1 MENDCSPCEDCA
13 WVDNFY
19 TLEERVEKVL
29 DLAQAAELLDDRY
42 SDNRIRRNAL
52 REVVKLLKEP
62 K

>member
-1 MENDCSPCEDCA
+1 MTTICDECTDRIRLAEQDKA
-13 WVDNFY
+13 I
-19 TLEERVEKVL
+19 EKVL

-62 K
+62 E